1 MISSLLL
8 LVTPPSVALAAT
20 TGMVAGSNCTRSC
33 GEIAIPYPFGV
44 EPGCYHAAGF
54 NLTCNQHE
62 KPPKLFLG
70 DGTVQVLEILVP
82 DSRVRISGTR
92 VGLSFDYGESTTA
105 NVTWGGGLPRDG
117 PYLLSESAP
126 NSLVVVGCDIYV
138 ELRPGDQDVLLS
150 SCTAVCPVVVVRDS
164 GVINIDG
171 DNRSIV
177 LGRGGNCS
185 GIGCCDTNVALGY
198 SAYQLGV
205 SRYRYTEIERQPP
218 IISAYITDGAFSY
231 SQDMLVVAG
240 KAPEALPA
248 MLDWTISNSTLCPAN
263 ASAPECRSANSF
275 CRNFT
280 SDVDFQKPF
289 SGYVC
294 SCSQGFQG
302 NPYIDGGC
310 KGTCNS

>member
-1 MISSLLL
+1 M
-8 LVTPPSVALAAT
+8 
-20 TGMVAGSNCTRSC
+20 
-33 GEIAIPYPFGV
+33 
-44 EPGCYHAAGF
+44 
-54 NLTCNQHE
+54 
-62 KPPKLFLG
+62 
-70 DGTVQVLEILVP
+70 QVLEILVP
-82 DSRVRISGTR
+82 DSRVRISGRR

-150 SCTAVCPVVVVRDS
+150 SCTAVCPVVVVVRDS

-185 GIGCCDTNVALGY
+185 GIGCC
-198 SAYQLGV
+198 S
-205 SRYRYTEIERQPP
+205 
-218 IISAYITDGAFSY
+218 
-231 SQDMLVVAG
+231 
-240 KAPEALPA
+240 APEALPA
-248 MLDWTISNSTLCPAN
+248 MLDWTISNSTCPTN
-263 ASAPECRSANSF
+263 ASAPECRSANGF